1 MEPVRPSITASATR
15 QDRET
20 EAKVFQTCAKAGACC
35 IGFTAD
41 TVLFQEPSR
50 TLAIPLAEF
59 ANADRAIELI
69 KAKLADQVQP

>member
-1 MEPVRPSITASATR
+1 MESVKTSITALATQ

-20 EAKVFQTCAKAGACC
+20 EAKVLQTCAKAGACC

-41 TVLFQEPSR
+41 TVLFQETST

-69 KAKLADQVQP
+69 KAKLANQVQP